1 MKFSKVLTP
10 LAVLLGLSALAATSS
25 AQLVTYETL
34 STWNG
39 SVQTLNANAAY
50 VQTFSNVTEIQSMTF
65 RFTASSSSTLS
76 SVNAYFAEWDSST
89 NAVVG
94 AQLMTLGSGGV
105 VSVPASGDWTTTF
118 VDSNGTSHTG
128 FDYQFNLNYTTDPL
142 KTYALIL
149 NTSTATGVGIASV
162 IPSTTFAYGSA
173 ATIFG
178 GVTDYNSLATAGATN
193 GAYSLSYQDWGFSQI
208 VVAPYVSPI
217 PESRTA
223 AALFSVMFVGM
234 LACRRRYQPRD
245 SSLSSAV

>member
-1 MKFSKVLTP
+1 
-10 LAVLLGLSALAATSS
+10 
-25 AQLVTYETL
+25 
-34 STWNG
+34 
-39 SVQTLNANAAY
+39 
-50 VQTFSNVTEIQSMTF
+50 
-65 RFTASSSSTLS
+65 
-76 SVNAYFAEWDSST
+76 
-89 NAVVG
+89 
-94 AQLMTLGSGGV
+94 MTLGSGGV